1 VAPEGFGMKLHPR
14 LVNLLG
20 ILLVLALWQ
29 MAGQSLGDA
38 LLATPVQ
45 AARALVGTLSEGA
58 FWAALWRMMW
68 QMMIGYLLALG
79 IGVPLGIAMGR
90 MPTVDAIVKPWA
102 SMFIVISAAAIVPL
116 FIILM
121 GRGLLFSTAIVFV
134 VTVWYVVIAITE
146 AARSVSPR
154 LINVARSFAAS
165 DFQRFRFVILPA
177 LHPYVMIAARVGFV
191 HALRA
196 MVTAEMF
203 ISAGYGG
210 LLNDAGLDLSTAP
223 LFALIVILMVVSIS
237 ATTLLRW
244 IADRAAPWYASRTRD
259 R

>member
-1 VAPEGFGMKLHPR
+1 MKRR

-20 ILLVLALWQ
+20 IALVLLLWQ
-29 MAGQSLGDA
+29 VAGQGLGDA

-45 AARALVGTLSEGA
+45 AGAAMVSILQDGA

-68 QMMIGYLLALG
+68 QMLIGYALALFIG
-79 IGVPLGIAMGR
+79 IPLGIAMGR
-90 MPTVDAIVKPWA
+90 NAVVNAIVKPWA
-102 SMFIVISAAAIVPL
+102 SMCIVISAAAVVPL

-121 GRGLLFSTAIVFV
+121 GRGLLFSVAIVFV
-134 VTVWYVVIAITE
+134 VTVWYVVASVSE
-146 AARSVSPR
+146 ASRSVSPR
-154 LINVARSFAAS
+154 LLNVALSFAAS
-165 DFQRFRFVILPA
+165 DVQRFRFVILPA
-177 LHPYVMIAARVGFV
+177 LHPYLMIAARVGFV

-223 LFALIVILMVVSIS
+223 LFALIVILMLVSIT
-237 ATTLLRW
+237 ATMVMRW
-244 IADRAAPWYASRTRD
+244 AADRAAPWYASRTRNH
-259 R
+259 

>member
-1 VAPEGFGMKLHPR
+1 MIGRSLP
-14 LVNLLG
+14 VNILGIVLLLG
-20 ILLVLALWQ
+20 LWQ
-29 MAGQSLGDA
+29 LAGQHLGDA

-45 AARALVGTLSEGA
+45 AAGALGTILVDPA

-68 QMMIGYLLALG
+68 MMMIGYALALVV
-79 IGVPLGIAMGR
+79 GVPLGIAMGR
-90 MPTVDAIVKPWA
+90 NAVINAIVKPWA
-102 SMFIVISAAAIVPL
+102 AMCIVISAAAIVPL

-121 GRGLLFSTAIVFV
+121 GRGLVFSTAIVFV
-134 VTVWYVVIAITE
+134 VTVWYVVISITE
-146 AARSVSPR
+146 AARAVSPR
-154 LINVARSFAAS
+154 LVNVARSFGAS
-165 DFQRFRFVILPA
+165 DVQRFRYVILPA

-223 LFALIVILMVVSIS
+223 LFALIVILMVVSVS
-237 ATTLLRW
+237 ATALMRW
-244 IADRAAPWYASRTRD
+244 VAHRAAPWYASRTRE
-259 R
+259 